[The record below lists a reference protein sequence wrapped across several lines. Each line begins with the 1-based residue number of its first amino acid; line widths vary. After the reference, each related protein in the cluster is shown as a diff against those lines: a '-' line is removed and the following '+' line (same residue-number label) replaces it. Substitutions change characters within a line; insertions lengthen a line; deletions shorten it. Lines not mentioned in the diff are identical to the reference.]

1 MRYRKIAVLR
11 MKNMLADRIDAGIRL
26 SEKLIHLKGHDCVVL
41 GIPRGGIVVGD
52 QVAKS
57 LGCKL
62 DVVISKKINPP
73 GNREY
78 AIGSIMPD
86 GTVHWNYD
94 VSAYLEDNY
103 LKQEIEEKK
112 AAVKDQL
119 KKFRGKSDYNLK
131 EKTVI
136 LVDDGI
142 ATGAT
147 VLVILKWLAKQMSRK
162 VYVATPVVAADVY
175 EEIKKNCDGVVALLI
190 PTFFNAVSQFYEK
203 FNEVEDKEVLNIL
216 SRHGN

>member
-1 MRYRKIAVLR
+1 VLS
-11 MKNMLADRIDAGIRL
+11 DRIDAGIKL
-26 SEKLIHLKGHDCVVL
+26 SEKMIHLKADDCLVL
-41 GIPRGGIVVGD
+41 AIPRGGVVVGN
-52 QVAKS
+52 QIAKS

-86 GTVHWNYD
+86 GTIHWNHD
-94 VSAYLEDNY
+94 VSAYLESSY
-103 LKQEIEEKK
+103 LKREIGEKK
-112 AAVKDQL
+112 VAVEAQL
-119 KKFRGKSDYNLK
+119 KKFRGRSDYDLAGK
-131 EKTVI
+131 AVI

-147 VLVILKWLAKQMSRK
+147 VLVILKWLAKLK
-162 VYVATPVVAADVY
+162 PKKIFVATPIVAVDVY

-190 PTFFNAVSQFYEK
+190 PTFLNAVSQFYEK

-216 SRHGN
+216 SHYVK

>member
-1 MRYRKIAVLR
+1 MN
-11 MKNMLADRIDAGIRL
+11 NMLADRIDAGIRL
-26 SEKLIHLKGHDCVVL
+26 SEKLIHLKGQDCAVL

-52 QVAKS
+52 KIARS

-62 DVVISKKINPP
+62 DVVVSKKINPP

-78 AIGSIMPD
+78 AIGAIMPD

-94 VSAYLEDNY
+94 VSAYLEGNY
-103 LKQEIEEKK
+103 LKQEMEEKK
-112 AAVKDQL
+112 AAVEAQL

-203 FNEVEDKEVLNIL
+203 FNEVEDKEVLSIL
-216 SRHGN
+216 SRHMN

>member
-1 MRYRKIAVLR
+1 
-11 MKNMLADRIDAGIRL
+11 MKYVLADRIDAGIRL
-26 SEKLIHLKGHDCVVL
+26 SEKLIHLKGQDCVVL

-52 QVAKS
+52 KIARN

-62 DVVISKKINPP
+62 DAVISKKINPP
-73 GNREY
+73 RNREY
-78 AIGSIMPD
+78 AIGAIMPD
-86 GTVHWNYD
+86 GTVHWNCD
-94 VSAYLEDNY
+94 VSTYLEGDY

-112 AAVKDQL
+112 AAVEDQL

-131 EKTVI
+131 DKTVI

-147 VLVILKWLAKQMSRK
+147 VLVILEWLAKQMSRE

-190 PTFFNAVSQFYEK
+190 PTFFNAESQFYEK
-203 FNEVEDKEVLNIL
+203 FNEVEDKEVLGIL
-216 SRHGN
+216 SRYMD

>member
-1 MRYRKIAVLR
+1 
-11 MKNMLADRIDAGIRL
+11 
-26 SEKLIHLKGHDCVVL
+26 
-41 GIPRGGIVVGD
+41 
-52 QVAKS
+52 
-57 LGCKL
+57 
-62 DVVISKKINPP
+62 
-73 GNREY
+73 
-78 AIGSIMPD
+78 MPD

-94 VSAYLEDNY
+94 VSVYLEGDY

-112 AAVKDQL
+112 AAVEDQL
-119 KKFRGKSDYNLK
+119 KKFRGKSNYNLK
-131 EKTVI
+131 DKTVI

-175 EEIKKNCDGVVALLI
+175 EEIKRNCDGVVALLI

-203 FNEVEDKEVLNIL
+203 FNEVEDKEVLSIL
-216 SRHGN
+216 SHYMN